1 MAHRFSSDPQRHER
15 PARREHTPEKR
26 GSVGKALLLLGLV
39 VMVLAVLLVLLMMS
53 ASGDDGQPGKP
64 QVAGSFVESTGLR
77 FVQWNIANMGRSKDA
92 LEIGVMADILAPAA
106 DLVAIQEVSTSDAG
120 TDAIVRLVEAL
131 EQRGGTWDWTVSNP
145 TTGEGGSE
153 RYAYVWRTDHV
164 RVEGICTLEATLAFS
179 IDREPFLCTFV
190 STGSARTEPILVA
203 SFHAVPTSKN
213 PAQENVQLVRLHER
227 YPNTDLVVAG
237 DFNLPADRSAFDNLR
252 EAGFRAALANQR
264 TTYKTVRTPAGEHL
278 ASEYDNVFYE
288 PAELTVTRAGVLD
301 FSDRF
306 PTLREARAVSDHL
319 PVLVEFEWR

>member
-1 MAHRFSSDPQRHER
+1 MARRFSSDPQRHER
-15 PARREHTPEKR
+15 PARRSHAPRK
-26 GSVGKALLLLGLV
+26 GGAGKAFLLLGLV
-39 VMVLAVLLVLLMMS
+39 VMVLSVLLVLLMMS
-53 ASGDDGQPGKP
+53 PSGDDDRSSGP
-64 QVAGSFVESTGLR
+64 QVAGSFAEPSGLR

-92 LEIGVMADILAPAA
+92 TEIGVMADVLAPAA
-106 DLVAIQEVSTSDAG
+106 DIVAIQEVSTSDAG
-120 TDAIVRLVEAL
+120 SDAIVRLVAAL
-131 EQRGGTWDWTVSNP
+131 EQRGGDWDWTVSNP

-153 RYAYVWRTDHV
+153 RYAYVWRSDRV
-164 RVEGICTLEATLAFS
+164 RTEGVCTLEVSLAGS

-190 STGSARTEPILVA
+190 RTGSTRTEPILVA

-227 YPNTDLVVAG
+227 YPEADLVVAG

-252 EAGFRAALANQR
+252 ASGFRAALADQR

-301 FSDRF
+301 FSGRF
-306 PTLREARAVSDHL
+306 PTLRDARRVSDHL